1 MKNKLRIIFII
12 LIAAIAFY
20 WLPSIFFGLPI
31 PRGTKVCA
39 DYSSYYKNWNTIKE
53 NAWREAYPFNKK
65 RKK

>member
-20 WLPSIFFGLPI
+20 WLHSIFFGLPI

-39 DYSSYYKNWNTIKE
+39 DYSSYYKNWNGI
-53 NAWREAYPFNKK
+53 
-65 RKK
+65 